1 MSPDFLVLK
10 RTKFKVAA
18 VIVMELMLTLLW
30 AIAPTPVWAED
41 SPPPWQ
47 RHTIDRGTDEVRGAD
62 GVRLADVNGDGL
74 PDIATPWEEGGL
86 IKVYLNPGHRQS
98 KAPWPQV
105 TVGKVASP
113 EDAVFADLDGDGA
126 IDVISSSEGET
137 KTLSVH
143 WAPKEKADY
152 LWESSWETEAIAAA
166 EKMQQWMF
174 ALPMAIDGK
183 NGLDLV
189 AGGKNKNAQIGWFE
203 APENPRDLSAWQWHP
218 LYDASWIMSLAAADL
233 DADGDLDIVASD
245 RQGRNRGC
253 LWFENPG
260 FQEATAEKWTIH
272 RIGDLEDYGDREVMF
287 LELVDLEKDG
297 AIDILVATRGQELIY
312 FRQISAT
319 LNQWEKVTI
328 NLPENTGEAQS
339 VRVADINLD
348 GNLDIIF
355 SSTNAKEKSAVMW
368 LSDAAKAINSDVQ
381 AYDISGL
388 EGEKF
393 DLVQLID
400 LDKDGD
406 LDVVTSEET
415 TNLGVVWYENPT
427 IDWEKFMKDIHKIL
441 SPSEAEVK

>member
-1 MSPDFLVLK
+1 M
-10 RTKFKVAA
+10 
-18 VIVMELMLTLLW
+18 MELMLTLLW

-47 RHTIDRGTDEVRGAD
+47 RHAIETGTEEVRGAD
-62 GVRLADVNGDGL
+62 GVRLADVNGDGW

-86 IKVYLNPGHRQS
+86 IKVYLNPGHNKS

-105 TVGKVASP
+105 TVGKVGSP

-137 KTLSVH
+137 KSLSVH
-143 WAPKEKADY
+143 WAPKQKTDY
-152 LWESSWETEAIAAA
+152 LSESSWETKAIPSALN
-166 EKMQQWMF
+166 KQQWMF
-174 ALPMAIDGK
+174 ALPLQLDGQH
-183 NGLDLV
+183 GLDLV
-189 AGGKNKNAQIGWFE
+189 AGGKNRKAQIGWFE

-233 DADGDLDIVASD
+233 DGDGDLDLVASD
-245 RQGRNRGC
+245 RRGPNRGC
-253 LWFENPG
+253 LWLENPG
-260 FQEATAEKWTIH
+260 LEGAMAEKWTTH
-272 RIGDLEDYGDREVMF
+272 RIGNVEDYGDREVMF
-287 LELVDLEKDG
+287 LELVDLDNDG
-297 AIDILVATRGQELIY
+297 LLDILVATRGLELIY
-312 FRQISAT
+312 FNQISAK
-319 LNQWEKVTI
+319 LNQWEKFTI

-339 VRVADINLD
+339 VRVTDINLD
-348 GNLDIIF
+348 GKLDIIF
-355 SSTNAKEKSAVMW
+355 SSTNALNKSAVMW
-368 LSDAAKAINSDVQ
+368 LSDAVGAINSHVV

-400 LDKDGD
+400 LDGDGD

-441 SPSEAEVK
+441 SPSKSQ